1 MGRGWTVR
9 SDAAYTA
16 AHWSSGL
23 TNCAASFTCTPEG
36 VKPRH
41 DNRDRTMAGRL
52 QGKSALV
59 TAAGQGMGRAAAI
72 AFAREGAR
80 VTATDLKPDL
90 LQGLPARVAT
100 RALDVLDD
108 DAVERAVRDLGA
120 TDILFN
126 CAGYVHQGTILD
138 CTVADW
144 DFSFDLNVRSM
155 FVLSKAMLPKMIA
168 AGGGV
173 ILNMASVLGAHKA
186 APNRLAYAASKA
198 AVVGFTRALAIDH
211 VKQGIRVNCVCPGTV
226 DTPSLGDRINAF
238 SDPAQARK
246 DFIARQPMGRL
257 ANAEEIAETFVYLV
271 SDESSFMT
279 GQAIF
284 VDGGMSL

>member
-1 MGRGWTVR
+1 MT
-9 SDAAYTA
+9 
-16 AHWSSGL
+16 
-23 TNCAASFTCTPEG
+23 
-36 VKPRH
+36 
-41 DNRDRTMAGRL
+41 GRL

-59 TAAGQGMGRAAAI
+59 TAAGQGMGRAAVS

-80 VTATDLKPDL
+80 VIATDVNDKL
-90 LQGLPARVAT
+90 LAQLPPGAT
-100 RALDVLDD
+100 GQRLDVLDD
-108 DAVERAVRDLGA
+108 AAVQAFVEQAGAV
-120 TDILFN
+120 DILFN
-126 CAGYVHQGTILD
+126 CAGYVHQGTILE
-138 CTVADW
+138 CTVKDW

-155 FVLSKAMLPKMIA
+155 FILTKAMLPKMIA

-198 AVVGFTRALAIDH
+198 AVAGFTRALAIDH
-211 VKQGIRVNCVCPGTV
+211 VKQGIRVNCICPGTV
-226 DTPSLGDRINAF
+226 DTPSLGERIGAF
-238 SDPAQARK
+238 ADPAQARK

-257 ANAEEIAETFVYLV
+257 ATAEEIAEAFVYLV

>member
-1 MGRGWTVR
+1 
-9 SDAAYTA
+9 
-16 AHWSSGL
+16 
-23 TNCAASFTCTPEG
+23 
-36 VKPRH
+36 
-41 DNRDRTMAGRL
+41 MAGRL

-59 TAAGQGMGRAAAI
+59 TAAGQGMGRAAVL
-72 AFAREGAR
+72 AFAPEGAR
-80 VTATDLKPDL
+80 VTATDLRGEL
-90 LQGLPARVAT
+90 LAELPAGIAT
-100 RALDVLDD
+100 QGLDVLDD
-108 DAVERAVRDLGA
+108 VAVQAFASQVGAV
-120 TDILFN
+120 DILFN
-126 CAGYVHQGTILD
+126 CAGYGHQGTILE
-138 CTVADW
+138 CSVADW

-155 FVLSKAMLPKMIA
+155 FVLSKAMLPQMIA

-198 AVVGFTRALAIDH
+198 AVAGFTRALAIDH

-238 SDPAQARK
+238 ADPVQARK

-257 ANAEEIAETFVYLV
+257 ATAEEIAETFVYLV

>member
-1 MGRGWTVR
+1 
-9 SDAAYTA
+9 
-16 AHWSSGL
+16 
-23 TNCAASFTCTPEG
+23 
-36 VKPRH
+36 
-41 DNRDRTMAGRL
+41 MAGRL

-59 TAAGQGMGRAAAI
+59 TAAGQGMGRAAVL

-80 VTATDLKPDL
+80 VVATDLREEL
-90 LQGLPARVAT
+90 LAELPTGITTHR
-100 RALDVLDD
+100 LDVLDD
-108 DAVERAVRDLGA
+108 AAVQAFAAQVGAV
-120 TDILFN
+120 DILFN

-138 CTVADW
+138 CSAADW

-155 FVLSKAMLPKMIA
+155 FVLTKAVLPQMIA

-198 AVVGFTRALAIDH
+198 AVAGFTRALAIDH
-211 VKQGIRVNCVCPGTV
+211 VKQGIRVNCICPGTV

-238 SDPAQARK
+238 ADPVQARK

-257 ANAEEIAETFVYLV
+257 ATAEEIAETFVYLV

-279 GQAIF
+279 GQALF